1 MPLNL
6 LLAYLAYSLK
16 WMTRKRNRASIPEDE
31 LLSDRENV
39 FHDSEKEVEDQS
51 ADANGDFRG
60 GEANNNLI
68 YRRRGGEKG
77 L

>member
-6 LLAYLAYSLK
+6 LLAYLVYSLK
-16 WMTRKRNRASIPEDE
+16 WLTRKRNRASIPEDE

-39 FHDSEKEVEDQS
+39 LHDAEKEVEDQS

-60 GEANNNLI
+60 GAGQQQFDI
-68 YRRRGGEKG
+68 
-77 L
+77 